1 VASGDGQNT
10 MNEKESNNSIL
21 IVLRV
26 LFRWGIKTL
35 MFLLLIGLTV
45 WAGIWAYYEVTEGI
59 PSRQVAVDIRYLQE
73 PCGSKEYPV
82 YVKITNNSNRTVLSY
97 DLYLIARKI
106 GYSKNVAAD
115 YESISSDKILKPG
128 DFDMNC
134 WRIKRRKVEL
144 DESMFLN
151 DEGIE
156 VLQDGNKF
164 FVNFE
169 D

>member
-1 VASGDGQNT
+1 
-10 MNEKESNNSIL
+10 MNEKENNNSIL

-59 PSRQVAVDIRYLQE
+59 PKRQIAVDIRYLQE
-73 PCGSKEYPV
+73 PCSSSDFPV
-82 YVKITNNSNRTVLSY
+82 YVGVTNNSKRTVLGY

-106 GYSKNVAAD
+106 GYSSNLAQD
-115 YESISSDKILKPG
+115 YESITSDKILKPG
-128 DFDMNC
+128 ETDANC
-134 WRIKRRKVEL
+134 WNIRRKY
-144 DESMFLN
+144 DEQNKPFFLN
-151 DEGIE
+151 EEGLE
-156 VLQDGNKF
+156 VLQNGDKF
-164 FVNFE
+164 FVQFE